1 MSWQKRK
8 IQLRPLSIKSL
19 IGCAGLILLTGCQ
32 STGTD
37 SNTASAN
44 KVSGSTSSG
53 LVSTQLDEFFSQEA
67 RDQFL
72 KQSIEALESQNTSE
86 WQGIDSSNSAKWLIK
101 VATPEVQSIEVHYPV
116 EEAVDTAQTL
126 TFVGLTHETTTALNL
141 RTGPRQSSQK
151 IGQLQKGEAFNVL
164 AQASGKPWVLVEQE
178 GDVRGYVHHDYIKP
192 AGPKQDLIVS
202 KVGIQKHL
210 DTEKE
215 TSVLAGSY
223 VCRDLQYSFSRDE
236 KVQFGEFTACQ
247 KQQGSWYIE
256 EGSARIVK
264 ASN

>member
-37 SNTASAN
+37 SNAASAN
-44 KVSGSTSSG
+44 RVSGSTSSS
-53 LVSTQLDEFFSQEA
+53 LVSTQLDAFFSQEA

-72 KQSIEALESQNTSE
+72 KQSIEALESKGTNE
-86 WQGIDSSNSAKWLIK
+86 WQGMDSSGNAKWLMT
-101 VATPEVQSIEVHYPV
+101 VGSPEVQLVEAHYPV
-116 EEAVDTAQTL
+116 EATVDTSQNL

-141 RTGPRQSSQK
+141 RTSPRQSSQK

-178 GDVRGYVHHDYIKP
+178 GDVRGYVHHDYIKL
-192 AGPKQDLIVS
+192 AGPQEDLIAS
-202 KVGIQKHL
+202 KVGIQKDL
-210 DTEKE
+210 ETDKA

-223 VCRDLQYSFSRDE
+223 VCRDVQYSFSRDE
-236 KVQFGEFTACQ
+236 KVQLGEFTACQ

-264 ASN
+264 H